1 MKPHFC
7 HVLLNFVWTPKE
19 FHKIG
24 CTCSSSLR
32 LCVCVCVLL
41 CFQHQD
47 NANFVDQVGWND
59 LSLSLLWSCLR
70 SNAFHDTVQLVG
82 KIRHWLHWSWVV
94 LVGRDCITLYILSM
108 YWSLYMFC
116 NILNLSL
123 HPRYSSRKA
132 ADKNVCLITSSINV
146 GLCFVTWEV
155 SFRIVNTL
163 EYQFAFCPRGCG
175 GGAWFLLVSS
185 VSVIS
190 TTSLLSEWF
199 RPRICQSCLSF
210 QMASSSFLWSLFQ
223 PLHVC
228 LLPALLCQGRR
239 FTRTSPLN
247 TCKCS
252 RNTNNMNL
260 WGTSAGH
267 PGKTRGIWC
276 ESGMSTSR
284 TGKHS

>member
-7 HVLLNFVWTPKE
+7 HVLLNFAWTPKE

-32 LCVCVCVLL
+32 LCVCVLL

-70 SNAFHDTVQLVG
+70 STAFHYTVELVG

-132 ADKNVCLITSSINV
+132 ADKNVCLITSYINV
-146 GLCFVTWEV
+146 GLCFVTWEI

-163 EYQFAFCPRGCG
+163 EYQFAFCPIGCRGWGMIPTCFFCVCHFNNLSPVWMIQVKNLSELFVLSNG
-175 GGAWFLLVSS
+175 QLFVSLIFVSTSKCLFTSSSS
-185 VSVIS
+185 VS
-190 TTSLLSEWF
+190 
-199 RPRICQSCLSF
+199 
-210 QMASSSFLWSLFQ
+210 
-223 PLHVC
+223 
-228 LLPALLCQGRR
+228 
-239 FTRTSPLN
+239 
-247 TCKCS
+247 
-252 RNTNNMNL
+252 
-260 WGTSAGH
+260 
-267 PGKTRGIWC
+267 GKTV
-276 ESGMSTSR
+276 
-284 TGKHS
+284 H

>member
-175 GGAWFLLVSS
+175 VGHDSYLFLL
-185 VSVIS
+185 
-190 TTSLLSEWF
+190 
-199 RPRICQSCLSF
+199 CLSF
-210 QMASSSFLWSLFQ
+210 QQLLSCLNDSGQEFVRV
-223 PLHVC
+223 VC
-228 LLPALLCQGRR
+228 PFKWPALRFFDLC
-239 FTRTSPLN
+239 F
-247 TCKCS
+247 
-252 RNTNNMNL
+252 NL
-260 WGTSAGH
+260 Y
-267 PGKTRGIWC
+267 
-276 ESGMSTSR
+276 MSVYFQLFCVREDGSLEQVL
-284 TGKHS
+284 